1 MLVSVIVPIYG
12 VEAYIARCARTLM
25 TQTWQD
31 AEFIFVNDGTRDGSM
46 EVLAEVLAEYP
57 NRRVKIINQ
66 ANAGLPQARKSGI
79 VQAQGEYV
87 LNVDSDDW
95 LEPDALEQA
104 MTAALANDADL
115 VHFSFWKEYG
125 NRRKLDRERP
135 YTEADK
141 PVWLPRLYR
150 DRAYGYIWNKLARR
164 SLYDGIFFP
173 RYNMHEDIVFCTQLI
188 WKARRIV
195 ALDKALLHYRR
206 DNPQASSRENNA
218 RRRLQSAR
226 NMLDLYE
233 FYRDSISGS
242 PVEPVLNDILL
253 RGAWA
258 AYRYDKSLFD
268 ERPYLREA
276 AARLPLIPRH
286 RVLLSQQILLKTWLR
301 TSR

>member
-12 VEAYIARCARTLM
+12 VEAYIARCARSLM
-25 TQTWQD
+25 EQTWED
-31 AEFIFVNDGTRDGSM
+31 AEFIFVNDGTQDRSM
-46 EVLAEVLAEYP
+46 DVLAEVLAEYP
-57 NRRVKIINQ
+57 QRKVKIIHQ

-79 VQAQGEYV
+79 AQAQGEYI

-95 LEPDALEQA
+95 LETDALEQA

-125 NRRKLDRERP
+125 KRRKLDRERP

-141 PVWLPRLYR
+141 VVWMQRLYR
-150 DRAYGYIWNKLARR
+150 DRAYGYIWNKLVRR
-164 SLYDGIFFP
+164 SLFDGIFYP
-173 RYNMHEDIVFCTQLI
+173 RYTMHEDIVFCTQLI
-188 WKARRIV
+188 WKARRIA
-195 ALDKALLHYRR
+195 ALDKPLLHYRR
-206 DNPQASSRENNA
+206 DNPQASSRGANA

-233 FYRDSISGS
+233 FYRDSLPGS

-258 AYRYDKSLFD
+258 AYRYDKGLFE

-276 AARLPLIPRH
+276 AAQLPLIPRH
-286 RVLLSQQILLKTWLR
+286 RVLLAQQILLK
-301 TSR
+301 SRLLS

>member
-12 VEAYIARCARTLM
+12 VEAYIARCARSLLS
-25 TQTWQD
+25 QTWQE
-31 AEFIFVNDGTRDGSM
+31 AEFIFVNDGTRDRSM

-57 NRRVKIINQ
+57 QRRIEIIHQ
-66 ANAGLPQARKSGI
+66 ANAGLPQARRSGI
-79 VQAQGEYV
+79 ARAQGEYI

-104 MTAALANDADL
+104 MKTALASDADL

-125 NRRKLDRERP
+125 HRRKLDRERP

-173 RYNMHEDIVFCTQLI
+173 RYNMHEDIVFCTQVI
-188 WKARRIV
+188 WKARRIA

-206 DNPQASSRENNA
+206 DNPQASSRDSNA

-233 FYRDSISGS
+233 FYRDSLPGS
-242 PVEPVLNDILL
+242 PVEPVLNDIIL

-258 AYRYDKSLFD
+258 AYRYDKGLF
-268 ERPYLREA
+268 EQRPYLREA
-276 AARLPLIPRH
+276 AARLPLIPGH
-286 RVLLSQQILLKTWLR
+286 RVLLAQQILLKCWLHL
-301 TSR
+301 